1 MKKKLV
7 RAHLK
12 TTFLDKGI
20 SRRRRREFLSFKGMG
35 LLKNL

>member
-7 RAHLK
+7 MAHLK
-12 TTFLDKGI
+12 TTFLEKGI
-20 SRRRRREFLSFKGMG
+20 SRRRIEFLSFKGMG